1 MASDSFAESGP
12 ESKATSKTPSKTPS
26 KTTVQVGDP
35 FAEKLLME
43 ATLEVLEKNLVVGI
57 QDMGAAGLTSSSFEM
72 AGRAGNGIYL
82 NLDLVPTR
90 AKKMSAYEI
99 MLSESQERMLMV
111 VERAKWGALKEVL
124 AKWQLPHAIIG
135 EVTATGRMQ
144 IEAENILEVDLPVAP
159 LTDLA
164 PVYDRPIAK
173 PAVRTKK
180 SDRIDQL
187 RKILMLDMEK
197 TKNIFFGV
205 LQDSGSKA
213 PIFEQFDRHIGTRSV
228 LGSDHGGAAIMWIRS
243 EETGQRPFLG
253 VALSAGCNERRVKN
267 TPKIGAAEAVLKCAR
282 EMAAAGGVPL
292 AITDCLNF
300 GSPEDSLVMRE
311 LSDSVDGITEAC
323 RHLDV
328 PVVSGN
334 VSLYNSTDG
343 ASIHPTPMIGMVGR
357 VNDIRKVTRA
367 VVADEEHLVLSLI
380 TPTESLDDES
390 ALAAS
395 LAATK
400 YGISS
405 IEGAIA
411 AIDWETEI
419 MTINA
424 LHKLRD
430 SGCLQSA
437 RAVGEGGAGLVAL
450 KMLEPIFD
458 NIQSLKYLIQ
468 NGVDF
473 FGEGGSRYL
482 VVIPASLREKASK
495 IINEHRLHLVDVAE
509 VSCMRKNKHQEKSK
523 SQMGK
528 VQTYFGDFLLNDLR
542 QIYEN
547 QS

>member
-1 MASDSFAESGP
+1 
-12 ESKATSKTPSKTPS
+12 
-26 KTTVQVGDP
+26 
-35 FAEKLLME
+35 ME
-43 ATLEVLEKNLVVGI
+43 ATLEVLDRNLVVGI

-72 AGRAGNGIYL
+72 AGRAENGIYL

-111 VERAKWGALKEVL
+111 VERAKWDALKEVL
-124 AKWQLPHAIIG
+124 AKWQLPHAVIG
-135 EVTATGRMQ
+135 EVTGTGRMQ

-159 LTDLA
+159 LTDSA
-164 PVYDRPIAK
+164 PIYDRTAAN

-180 SDRIDQL
+180 SERLEQL
-187 RKILMLDMEK
+187 KKILMLDLE
-197 TKNIFFGV
+197 TTRNIFFGI

-213 PIFEQFDRHIGTRSV
+213 EIFEQYDRHIGARSV
-228 LGSDHGGAAIMWIRS
+228 LGSEHGGAAVMWIRS
-243 EETGQRPFLG
+243 EETVQHPFLG

-300 GSPEDSLVMRE
+300 GSPEDPLVMRE

-323 RHLDV
+323 RHLDI

-334 VSLYNSTDG
+334 VSLYNSTEG

-357 VNDIRKVTRA
+357 VDDVRKVTRA
-367 VVADEEHLVLSLI
+367 VVSDEDHFVLSLI
-380 TPTESLDDES
+380 TPTESLDSES

-395 LAATK
+395 LAATE

-405 IEGAIA
+405 MEGSIA
-411 AIDWETEI
+411 AINWETEI
-419 MTINA
+419 MTINT
-424 LHKLRD
+424 LHQLRD
-430 SGCLQSA
+430 AGCLQSA
-437 RAVGEGGAGLVAL
+437 RAVGEGGIGLVAL
-450 KMLEPIFD
+450 KMLEPIFEK
-458 NIQSLKYLIQ
+458 IKSMKYLIQ

-482 VVIPASLREKASK
+482 VVIPADLREIASK
-495 IINEHRLHLVDVAE
+495 IINDSGLRLIDVAE
-509 VSCMRKNKHQEKSK
+509 VSCMSKKKDQEKTRSH
-523 SQMGK
+523 MGE
-528 VQTYFGDFLLNDLR
+528 VQTYFGNFLLNELR
-542 QIYEN
+542 QIYMN
-547 QS
+547 QGLGGS